1 MFVVTPHPSF
11 VHRPAWIVWIAS
23 DTTLRVLRPGA
34 GPEKKSTLLFPP
46 PAESTGTQQRARE
59 MRLSSALFEL
69 YKKQTVNYTVV
80 CAPVSCV
87 QLCTSTGTN
96 LYNLNLRFTV
106 RHARLSRS
114 QKVLSCAQ
122 AAQLVARYSLA
133 SPVNFNSHQSKTF
146 TLNL

>member
-1 MFVVTPHPSF
+1 M
-11 VHRPAWIVWIAS
+11 
-23 DTTLRVLRPGA
+23 
-34 GPEKKSTLLFPP
+34 
-46 PAESTGTQQRARE
+46 
-59 MRLSSALFEL
+59 
-69 YKKQTVNYTVV
+69 NYTVV

-133 SPVNFNSHQSKTF
+133 SPVNIVLNYSVNLVF
-146 TLNL
+146 TRGDGDSYIPRESLIYVIRLSTREWWEPHKSTVDSVLVAMEK